1 MHPMRTLKILGLAVA
16 VGGMM
21 VLPAVAA
28 AASPGGGGAA
38 TAEGVPAFG
47 HVFLIIGENTGL
59 NQVNKTDMPFLVGTV
74 KPGAAWLTNYS
85 GVTHFSEANYVAMT
99 SGQFTPCQQSDGTPA
114 ACHQDVPN
122 LFGQL
127 DAAGLPWKVWAESM
141 PTGCFLS
148 SVGSDATL
156 NPYAPKHNP
165 AIFFDSIEGAGG
177 VWSATAQ
184 SAECLA
190 NDTPAGTTG
199 PNDMSTFNA
208 ATEAGAVAPYNMIVP
223 NLCEDAHDSCM
234 QPPGNRI
241 TQFDRFLQR
250 EVPLIEAS
258 PAFGADGVLIITFDE
273 GTLTNINQADKFG
286 SGGRT
291 AFAVV
296 SPLAV
301 PGTYPQ
307 TADHYSLLRTV
318 EDGFGITTFLGNAA
332 AVNPINTIWKP

>member
-1 MHPMRTLKILGLAVA
+1 MHAVRTLKILGLAA
-16 VGGMM
+16 TVGGMM
-21 VLPAVAA
+21 FLPAAA
-28 AASPGGGGAA
+28 AASPAGGSPS
-38 TAEGVPAFG
+38 TTEGVPAFG
-47 HVFLIIGENTGL
+47 HVFLIIGENTGF
-59 NQVNKTDMPFLVGTV
+59 NQVNKTDMPFFVGAV

-99 SGQFTPCQQSDGTPA
+99 SGQFTACQQHDGTPA

-122 LFGQL
+122 LFGQF
-127 DAAGLPWKVWAESM
+127 DAAGLSWKVWAESM
-141 PTGCFLS
+141 PGGCFLS
-148 SVGSDATL
+148 SAGSDATL

-177 VWSATAQ
+177 VWSASSQ

-199 PNDMSTFNA
+199 PNDMSIFNA
-208 ATEAGAVAPYNMIVP
+208 ATEAGTVARYNMIVP
-223 NLCEDAHDSCM
+223 NLCEDAHDSCN

-241 TQFDRFLQR
+241 MQFDRFLQR

-258 PAFGADGVLIITFDE
+258 PAFGTDGVLIITFDE
-273 GTLTNINQADKFG
+273 GTLTSINNADKFG

-301 PGTYPQ
+301 PGTYAQ
-307 TADHYSLLRTV
+307 TANHYSLLRTV
-318 EDGFGITTFLGNAA
+318 EDGFGITSFLGNAA
-332 AVNPINTIWKP
+332 AVTPINTIWGP